1 MCQYTSTYQL
11 AALGTKESAL
21 LGWLFFGRE
30 IFILK
35 TMMFC
40 EVTIVLNVRKHLK
53 TVISRSVPDSV
64 SLILAS
70 LHCAEQL

>member
-21 LGWLFFGRE
+21 LRWLFFGRE
-30 IFILK
+30 IFIVK

-53 TVISRSVPDSV
+53 TVIRSVPDSV
-64 SLILAS
+64 SLILAA